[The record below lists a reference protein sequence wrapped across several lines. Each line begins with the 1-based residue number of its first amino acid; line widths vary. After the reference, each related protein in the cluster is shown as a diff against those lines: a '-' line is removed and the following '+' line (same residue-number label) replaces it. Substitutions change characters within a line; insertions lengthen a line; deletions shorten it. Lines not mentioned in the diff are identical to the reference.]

1 MLLQTHDLWLCNPVT
16 KPQRRHSIQMGDD
29 ERGGGGGINNATEAS
44 NQSCC
49 HL

>member
-29 ERGGGGGINNATEAS
+29 ERGGGGINNATEAS